1 MDMPGRGLYDERDS
15 GIARSGKLMR
25 LRSKAQIDLH
35 LVQLSISLLMHPDID
50 LGSVKDKDA
59 EVTFLCDTVFL
70 FIYFFAAG
78 ISASQKRFFGDVVKK
93 KKADVLFK
101 S

>member
-35 LVQLSISLLMHPDID
+35 LIQLSISLIMHPDFD
-50 LGSVKDKDA
+50 LGSVKDSFFFFYGQAYISIA
-59 EVTFLCDTVFL
+59 EVFLQWR
-70 FIYFFAAG
+70 G
-78 ISASQKRFFGDVVKK
+78 E
-93 KKADVLFK
+93 K
-101 S
+101 SGRCSV

>member
-35 LVQLSISLLMHPDID
+35 LIQLSISLLMHPDFD
-50 LGSVKDKDA
+50 LGSVKGKDA
-59 EVTFLCDTVFL
+59 MRSHIFM
-70 FIYFFAAG
+70 
-78 ISASQKRFFGDVVKK
+78 R
-93 KKADVLFK
+93 
-101 S
+101 

>member
-35 LVQLSISLLMHPDID
+35 LIQLSISLLMHPDFD
-50 LGSVKDKDA
+50 LCSVKDKDA
-59 EVTFLCDTVFL
+59 L
-70 FIYFFAAG
+70 
-78 ISASQKRFFGDVVKK
+78 
-93 KKADVLFK
+93 K
-101 S
+101 SHIFMHT

>member
-35 LVQLSISLLMHPDID
+35 LIQLSVSLLMHPDFD
-50 LGSVKDKDA
+50 LGTVKDKD
-59 EVTFLCDTVFL
+59 EMRSDIFMRYSSFFL
-70 FIYFFAAG
+70 G
-78 ISASQKRFFGDVVKK
+78 KHISASQKRFFGDAVNK
-93 KKADVLFK
+93 
-101 S
+101 

>member
-35 LVQLSISLLMHPDID
+35 LIQLSISLLMHPDFD
-50 LGSVKDKDA
+50 LGSVKDS
-59 EVTFLCDTVFL
+59 
-70 FIYFFAAG
+70 FFWGAG
-78 ISASQKRFFGDVVKK
+78 FTGKHISASRKRFFGDTVKK
-93 KKADVLFK
+93 GADVLFK

>member
-35 LVQLSISLLMHPDID
+35 LIQLSISLLMHPDFD
-50 LGSVKDKDA
+50 LGSVKD
-59 EVTFLCDTVFL
+59 
-70 FIYFFAAG
+70 
-78 ISASQKRFFGDVVKK
+78 SFFGGR
-93 KKADVLFK
+93 VLRA
-101 S
+101 SIYQHLGSVSSVTR